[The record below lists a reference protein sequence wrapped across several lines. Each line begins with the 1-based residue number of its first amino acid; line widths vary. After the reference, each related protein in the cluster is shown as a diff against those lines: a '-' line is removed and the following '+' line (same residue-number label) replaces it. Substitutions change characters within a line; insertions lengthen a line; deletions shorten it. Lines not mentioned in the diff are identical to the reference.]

1 MPKFI
6 SWIPTGEEYIDG
18 FFELVH
24 VSPSDVV
31 YDLGSGDGRLLFAA
45 LERGAGKCV
54 GIDIDPGVVKAA
66 REIAKSKGLEDR
78 VTFIEGDVMDQDL
91 SGATVVFTY
100 LYTSASVA
108 LRPKF
113 ENELKPGTRVV
124 VESFSIPGW
133 HPAKTTGIEYRSFYL
148 YVMPPERTSD
158 YDTALTDFPSENDLS
173 YWG

>member
-6 SWIPTGEEYIDG
+6 SWIPTGDEYIDG
-18 FFELVH
+18 FFELTH
-24 VSPSDVV
+24 VTPSDVV

-54 GIDIDPGVVKAA
+54 GIDIDPERVNAA
-66 REIAKSKGLEDR
+66 KVIAKSKGLEDK

-91 SGATVVFTY
+91 SLATVVMSY

-124 VESFSIPGW
+124 VESFPIPGW
-133 HPAKTTGIEYRSFYL
+133 KPAKTTGIQFRSFYL
-148 YVMPPERTSD
+148 YVMPPERTED
-158 YDTALTDFPSENDLS
+158 YDRVLSDFPNEDDFS